1 MKCSVQKSLQ
11 QFCVCFLVF
20 ACFKYVIRLHRSHQ
34 IRKKN
39 HWPSTYHKHLVLMNH
54 VQKSRQENS
63 THRETLLFV
72 KDEMRYTKIMKA
84 ACLTTCI
91 SQQRLPGEDRIKK
104 EQFMSCL
111 PVSTHSQCCFTRRKV
126 LRWTRQAGA
135 VTALLNWSLN
145 LLFIPNSA
153 SSPCFLLLASCRR
166 FAPWLPTPLSSN
178 PQLVHSNWDALPFLL
193 VFPH

>member
-1 MKCSVQKSLQ
+1 
-11 QFCVCFLVF
+11 
-20 ACFKYVIRLHRSHQ
+20 
-34 IRKKN
+34 
-39 HWPSTYHKHLVLMNH
+39 
-54 VQKSRQENS
+54 
-63 THRETLLFV
+63 
-72 KDEMRYTKIMKA
+72 MRYTKIMKA

-91 SQQRLPGEDRIKK
+91 SQQRLPGEHRIKK

-111 PVSTHSQCCFTRRKV
+111 PVSTHSRCCFTRRKV

-153 SSPCFLLLASCRR
+153 SSPCFLLLASCRW

-193 VFPH
+193 VFPTGDFPWTGLHPLSYIVTQRMTSKESAKNNCDNTLNKTWWRRKGGSNVVGFQFLVSAVRCF